1 MGGVD
6 LLNSSF
12 KKYFPEICSQK
23 WWWPLHAW
31 NLSVCSVNAS
41 SVKVKVTKNQY
52 LDFLR
57 DLYLGMVGVHGQDR
71 ILPPLQTVK
80 KFDAKNHWP
89 VHLPEKKTA
98 KLQTLYKRGMSGYQV
113 CMILLP
119 EA

>member
-6 LLNSSF
+6 LLDSSL

-41 SVKVKVTKNQY
+41 SVKVKGTTKDQY

-57 DLYLGMVGVHGQDR
+57 DLNLGMVGVHGQDR
-71 ILPPLQTVK
+71 ILPVKTVK
-80 KFDAKNHWP
+80 QFDTKNHWP
-89 VHLPEKKTA
+89 EKK
-98 KLQTLYKRGMSGYQV
+98 KKRRNCKHCTKGGRPGYQV
-113 CMILLP
+113 CMIL
-119 EA
+119 